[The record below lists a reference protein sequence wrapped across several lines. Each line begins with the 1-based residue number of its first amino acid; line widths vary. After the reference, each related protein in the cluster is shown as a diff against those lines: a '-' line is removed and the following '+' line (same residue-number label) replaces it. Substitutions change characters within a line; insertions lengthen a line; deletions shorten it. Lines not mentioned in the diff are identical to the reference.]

1 VAEPEG
7 IAGRCDS
14 ELQWTY
20 TSVAIGPKSMLQK
33 LGTVNET
40 EPLVDRLQEPAKN
53 AMTDH

>member
-1 VAEPEG
+1 MAEPEG